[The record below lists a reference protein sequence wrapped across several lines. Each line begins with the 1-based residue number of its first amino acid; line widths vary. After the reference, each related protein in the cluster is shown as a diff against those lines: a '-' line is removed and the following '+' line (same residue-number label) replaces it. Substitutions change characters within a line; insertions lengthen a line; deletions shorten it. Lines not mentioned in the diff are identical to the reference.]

1 MSEELKPKSDQP
13 PVEEPAQQAAEQA
26 PAAEAAPEPEKTAA
40 PEAEAAAPEEAP
52 APAPEAEKAAEPQ
65 SAEAAPA
72 AEPEPAKAAPAPEAE
87 KAAAP
92 EPAKAPEPAPEKA
105 AEAAPEPAK
114 AAEPEQP
121 AEPEEPAGP
130 ALANKIPISH
140 LESHRLVQLNACTRC
155 GECLN
160 WCPVYD
166 QDERQDILPRN
177 KAADFLKLIKRQHG
191 NLAGLAEGGGAVGRA
206 LAKMMGHKQVTE
218 EEMRTFADNLYECS
232 TCGQCQIVCPAN
244 LDTVNLWE
252 EIRRVV
258 VMAGYGPLEQQKA
271 LVKSVKSYDNP
282 WQQPR
287 TARTKWARRAK
298 KEKLIP
304 DMPPDIGKKG
314 GKILLYFGCTA
325 SFDTNVRQVAVNTV
339 NILERLGVD
348 YGILGNKE
356 ACCGSVMLRMG
367 DPEYERIFNQNI
379 KQFNDLGIDALVT
392 SCAGCFKTIGEDYPK
407 VGKLNFEVLHTAQF
421 LRRLLEKGELKLVN
435 PVEKVITYHDPCHL
449 GRASGVYDDP
459 RIIMEALPGVDLV
472 EMPRTREYS
481 RCCGAGGGLKSG
493 YPDIQNRMAQ
503 ERVREAE
510 GTGAS
515 ELVSCCPFC
524 YQGLQ
529 VGIGAVDS
537 ALVAKDLTNLVIEA
551 MG

>member
-1 MSEELKPKSDQP
+1 MSEEKKPESGQQLEAEEAPQSPQQP
-13 PVEEPAQQAAEQA
+13 AAAAESEAAEPAAAEAPEAPPAAEQ
-26 PAAEAAPEPEKTAA
+26 PAAEATEPKPEPE
-40 PEAEAAAPEEAP
+40 
-52 APAPEAEKAAEPQ
+52 
-65 SAEAAPA
+65 
-72 AEPEPAKAAPAPEAE
+72 PEPGPSRAAD
-87 KAAAP
+87 
-92 EPAKAPEPAPEKA
+92 
-105 AEAAPEPAK
+105 
-114 AAEPEQP
+114 
-121 AEPEEPAGP
+121 
-130 ALANKIPISH
+130 IPISH
-140 LESHRLVQLNACTRC
+140 LESRRLLQLNACTRC

-166 QDERQDILPRN
+166 QDARQDILPRN
-177 KAADFLKLIKRQHG
+177 KAADFLRLVKRQQG
-191 NLAGLAEGGGAVGRA
+191 PLARLAGGQGAVGKAVARLLGHQEVSEDEVRA
-206 LAKMMGHKQVTE
+206 
-218 EEMRTFADNLYECS
+218 FAANLYECS

-252 EIRRVV
+252 EIRRVI

-287 TARTKWARRAK
+287 TARAKWARRAK
-298 KEKLIP
+298 KEGLIP
-304 DMPPDIGKKG
+304 DLPPDINKKG

-325 SFDTNVRQVAVNTV
+325 SFDSNVRQVAVNTV

-367 DPEYERIFNQNI
+367 DPEYERVFNQNI
-379 KQFNDLGIDALVT
+379 KQFNDLGIEALVT
-392 SCAGCFKTIGEDYPK
+392 SCSGCFKTINEDYPK

-421 LRRLLEKGELKLVN
+421 LRRLLEKGELKLTT
-435 PVEKVITYHDPCHL
+435 PVEKLVTYHDPCHL

-472 EMPRTREYS
+472 EMPRSREYS
-481 RCCGAGGGLKSG
+481 RCCGAGGGLKAG
-493 YPDIQNRMAQ
+493 YPDIQNQMAQ
-503 ERVREAE
+503 ERIREAE

-524 YQGLQ
+524 FQGLQ
-529 VGIGAVDS
+529 VGIGALDS
-537 ALVAKDLTNLVIEA
+537 ALVARDLTSLVIEA
-551 MG
+551 MGEG